1 MTKINEMKRTG
12 TISKEVVSYEIF
24 KMGNASF
31 IVKRNRKPVEC
42 VFSSEDACTEYINC
56 IPEF

>member
-42 VFSSEDACTEYINC
+42 VF
-56 IPEF
+56 